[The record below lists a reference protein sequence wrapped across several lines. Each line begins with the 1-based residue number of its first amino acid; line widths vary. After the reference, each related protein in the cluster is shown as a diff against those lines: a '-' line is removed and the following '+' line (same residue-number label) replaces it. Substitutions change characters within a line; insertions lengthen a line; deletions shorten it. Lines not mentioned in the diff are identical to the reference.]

1 MNLVVSFQVNT
12 LRVFLQWINIKSLDL
27 FLTNRD
33 TCSIHTIEPLNLLFS
48 ALGYGVRND
57 VINMSRAWDKQ
68 KNLSPRKE
76 LNLWPSVTPAMI
88 FLRPADLKENR
99 VCEKAPARV

>member
-1 MNLVVSFQVNT
+1 M
-12 LRVFLQWINIKSLDL
+12 
-27 FLTNRD
+27 
-33 TCSIHTIEPLNLLFS
+33 
-48 ALGYGVRND
+48 RNN

-68 KNLSPRKE
+68 KNLSPRQE

-99 VCEKAPARV
+99 VCENVPARVQHKSKSRCLKLFFHLESVEIVNA

>member
-1 MNLVVSFQVNT
+1 M
-12 LRVFLQWINIKSLDL
+12 
-27 FLTNRD
+27 
-33 TCSIHTIEPLNLLFS
+33 
-48 ALGYGVRND
+48 
-57 VINMSRAWDKQ
+57 INMSQAWDKQ

-99 VCEKAPARV
+99 VCEKAPARVQHKSKSRCVKLCFHYFAINAENLLYDYSRVLVASG